1 MELAYPLNFASLLTF
16 LAEGFS
22 RGIALH
28 WNPQNGCLLQ
38 MLQAVL
44 FYSLLAFMS
53 NIWTPSL
60 FFSLSE
66 RKFTLLTCN
75 SEFFKLHFNCN
86 LEINWQKRLSKLTN
100 SEKNICFQTYANVN
114 VDSFFPGRQIHIY
127 WLLDGIGQLEITTLP
142 TRLALP
148 RGKMTK
154 SQCCW
159 WLPPAQVPFL
169 WSWGPYLLSTKR
181 TRFTL
186 GS

>member
-1 MELAYPLNFASLLTF
+1 M
-16 LAEGFS
+16 
-22 RGIALH
+22 ALH
-28 WNPQNGCLLQ
+28 CIEIPRMAAFFKCSRLFSFIAYLL
-38 MLQAVL
+38 LCPTFEL
-44 FYSLLAFMS
+44 
-53 NIWTPSL
+53 PHC
-60 FFSLSE
+60 FSLSLRE
-66 RKFTLLTCN
+66 N
-75 SEFFKLHFNCN
+75 SPFLPATRNFFKLHFNCN

-159 WLPPAQVPFL
+159 WLPPPAQVPLL
-169 WSWGPYLLSTKR
+169 WSWRPYLLSKKR

>member
-1 MELAYPLNFASLLTF
+1 MRSNCEILHFYRQNCSHNQRLWWLWQSSGMELAYPLNFASLLIF

-100 SEKNICFQTYANVN
+100 SEKKHLFSKLC
-114 VDSFFPGRQIHIY
+114 
-127 WLLDGIGQLEITTLP
+127 
-142 TRLALP
+142 
-148 RGKMTK
+148 K
-154 SQCCW
+154 C
-159 WLPPAQVPFL
+159 
-169 WSWGPYLLSTKR
+169 
-181 TRFTL
+181 
-186 GS
+186 

>member
-1 MELAYPLNFASLLTF
+1 MSNNLIEFNEWCDSYSWHFVCKWIQISLLMKCIIDESELTF
-16 LAEGFS
+16 
-22 RGIALH
+22 
-28 WNPQNGCLLQ
+28 
-38 MLQAVL
+38 
-44 FYSLLAFMS
+44 
-53 NIWTPSL
+53 
-60 FFSLSE
+60 
-66 RKFTLLTCN
+66 
-75 SEFFKLHFNCN
+75 
-86 LEINWQKRLSKLTN
+86 NWQKRLSKLTN

-159 WLPPAQVPFL
+159 WLPPAQVPLL